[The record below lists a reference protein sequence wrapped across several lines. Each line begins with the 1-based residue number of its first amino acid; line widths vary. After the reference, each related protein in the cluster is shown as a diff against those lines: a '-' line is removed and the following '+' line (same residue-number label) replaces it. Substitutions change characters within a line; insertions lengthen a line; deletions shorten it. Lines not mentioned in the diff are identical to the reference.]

1 MSYLHITSDPCE
13 RLFSQSKILMSDR
26 RKHMLPQTLNEILF
40 LKDNKRFWTHPSSIQ
55 EVLLKDGDEE
65 ENEEPVDECDQ
76 VC

>member
-1 MSYLHITSDPCE
+1 
-13 RLFSQSKILMSDR
+13 MSDR

-40 LKDNKRFWTHPSSIQ
+40 LKANKRFWNHPSSIE

-76 VC
+76 VF